1 MKLAFWGDL
10 GSKYLFRDWA
20 WNMVRYKINQFTEE
34 EVFFLL
40 QTNSPSGNFNVRK
53 KIMKQILLLFFFH
66 NSVAGELMKSWIS
79 VFSHYIHDS

>member
-1 MKLAFWGDL
+1 MF
-10 GSKYLFRDWA
+10 
-20 WNMVRYKINQFTEE
+20 RYKINQFTEE

-53 KIMKQILLLFFFH
+53 KIMKQILLLFFFL

-79 VFSHYIHDS
+79 VFLTRFTTVKVENIKALNS

>member
-1 MKLAFWGDL
+1 MF
-10 GSKYLFRDWA
+10 
-20 WNMVRYKINQFTEE
+20 RYKINQFTEE

-53 KIMKQILLLFFFH
+53 KIMKQILLLFFFR

-79 VFSHYIHDS
+79 VVLTTFTTVKVENIKALNS